1 MPRSSQSKD
10 MAKENIIRLTKYVPY
25 KPEPGI
31 IAPANENESELYCTS
46 YIIMLRSEVYAK
58 KGGNGGCHLVVVI
71 LA

>member
-1 MPRSSQSKD
+1 MPRSSQSKG
-10 MAKENIIRLTKYVPY
+10 MVKENIIRLTKYVPY
-25 KPEPGI
+25 KPELGI
-31 IAPANENESELYCTS
+31 MTPADENKSELYCTS

>member
-1 MPRSSQSKD
+1 MSRSSQSKD
-10 MAKENIIRLTKYVPY
+10 MAKENIIRLTMYFPY
-25 KPEPGI
+25 KPELGI

-46 YIIMLRSEVYAK
+46 YVIMLRGEVDAK